1 MDLIGFRETRKA
13 FGKNNLVTTVFIE
26 FIDMISLFS

>member
-13 FGKNNLVTTVFIE
+13 FGKNNLVVTGFIA
-26 FIDMISLFS
+26 FIDDKFV